1 MKRIV
6 RLTERDLTRLI
17 RRIIKEES
25 EDDMDDYKEFNIDDW
40 RSDKDEKERKEKYDN
55 SGEDVK
61 GVVLKIL
68 PFFWDM
74 ALRHNTTK
82 SPKSIDTGKEGI
94 LSMQNMGSDS
104 TKYFEIDTELS
115 DRRSIIGRI
124 DPYDSIDYRSGRPQW
139 NDYSEYILLRL
150 TIDGGNQLSWDFG
163 YWNHQDMI
171 SGNYS
176 SIIQPN
182 HDGYFESFKV
192 GSTDNREYFEII
204 SVNRD

>member
-1 MKRIV
+1 MNRSYSKIRHIQESNIS
-6 RLTERDLTRLI
+6 LERRML
-17 RRIIKEES
+17 KEEEES
-25 EDDMDDYKEFNIDDW
+25 TKEFNIDDW
-40 RSDKDEKERKEKYDN
+40 RAETEEKERKEKYDD

-68 PFFWDM
+68 PSFWDM
-74 ALRHNTTK
+74 TLRQNLTR

-94 LSMQNMGSDS
+94 LNYQNMGFDS

-124 DPYDSIDYRSGRPQW
+124 DPYDSIDYRSGRSQW

-150 TIDGGNQLSWDFG
+150 TIDGGNRLGWDFG

-182 HDGYFESFKV
+182 IDNSYFESFKV
-192 GSTDNREYFEII
+192 GSIDNKEFFEII
-204 SVNRD
+204 SINRD

>member
-1 MKRIV
+1 MNRSYSKIRHIQESNI
-6 RLTERDLTRLI
+6 RLERRML
-17 RRIIKEES
+17 KEEDS
-25 EDDMDDYKEFNIDDW
+25 PNEFNIEDW
-40 RSDKDEKERKEKYDN
+40 KSEKDKEERKEKYN
-55 SGEDVK
+55 ESGEDVK

-68 PFFWDM
+68 PSFWDM
-74 ALRHNTTK
+74 TLRNNLTK
-82 SPKSIDTGKEGI
+82 SNNPLGKEGI

-150 TIDGGNQLSWDFG
+150 TIDGGNRLSWDFG

-176 SIIQPN
+176 SINQPN